1 MRTTRLAMFTAVLLF
16 VAAAAHAQE
25 TTTGSIGGQV
35 VDTQGLP
42 IPGATVTVTGPQGVQ
57 SFVTDNDGRF
67 LAPFLT
73 PGEYAV
79 RVELQGFRP
88 IERRNVQV
96 RLGQRV
102 ELTDLRLQ
110 VGAVTEVV
118 EVTASSPTVD
128 VTRSTAQTNITSALL
143 SRIPIGRQFSET
155 LYIAP
160 GVTSGGGTGQANPSV
175 GGSSGL
181 ENQYIVDGIDITNAG
196 YGALG
201 SYSII
206 FGSLGTGT
214 PFDFIAE
221 VQVKTAGFEAEFGQ
235 ATGGV
240 VNVVTKSGSND
251 LRGSAFAYIRP
262 EGLEAAYTQ
271 LRTVNGIVNTTATQV
286 SDAGLEAGGRL
297 VRDRLFFFGAID
309 PQWDR
314 RTLVAPEDFPL
325 RALGEVDRDR
335 RIVAY
340 SAKVTGVAAPD
351 HRLEASFFG
360 DPGEGDEG
368 PQRTSALLRE
378 DRGGFSEIERFGGHN
393 QTLKYDA
400 ILTSRWLLE
409 ASVARAANTL
419 RERPVVDEW
428 FVTDTRVTPFRRF
441 GGLGFFENNEGE
453 TWQLQAK
460 STHVFDRGGSHQ
472 VRYGLQ
478 YERVGYDNIVGRS
491 GPTFVLPDG
500 TRTVTGAQISVLG
513 DPGVGAFY
521 RVTRAN
527 ISNVRETEQDYVSF
541 FVQDTWRL
549 GNRLTIKP
557 GLRFDDQRLIGNLDD
572 HRWGNNWAPRLGVVF
587 DPTGGGRMKLYGN
600 WGRFYVQIPNDLAAR
615 ALSADA
621 SVTRADYFDAGL
633 TRPIPDGL
641 LVGGTRTHFV
651 TAGLSASEI
660 DPESKA
666 TYLDEALA
674 GFEVEAFPNVNV
686 GIRYIHR
693 TFGRVLEDVGTL
705 PMVAYFLEDVPGAES
720 VEYFITNPSERT
732 PVTGELGFPIS
743 FEEPI
748 HEYDALEITAEK
760 RFSNNWGV
768 QASYRW
774 SRLHGTFEGFF
785 RNDNGQSDPAITSLF
800 DFPTNDPSY
809 VALGR
814 LFGFRGDIRFLGAA
828 GAGPLPNDRPHAFKL
843 FGNYA
848 FPMGLNLGVAFRAES
863 GAPLTAMAANP
874 VYDNGGEIPETPRG
888 EGIQTVD
895 GLRRRTETVV
905 DVGLHADY
913 SIRFGGRRLVLLA
926 DVFNLFDAED
936 VLQYDYFTENRFTVP
951 NPDFGQRTLLTS
963 PRQVRLGARFEF

>member
-1 MRTTRLAMFTAVLLF
+1 MKTTRMTCV
-16 VAAAAHAQE
+16 VAALLIAAAGALAQE

-42 IPGATVTVTGPQGVQ
+42 IPGATVTVTGPQGART
-57 SFVTDNDGRF
+57 FVTDGDGRF

-73 PGEYAV
+73 PGDYTV
-79 RVELQGFRP
+79 RVELEGFRP
-88 IERRNVQV
+88 VERRNVQV

-110 VGAVTEVV
+110 VGAVTETV
-118 EVTASSPTVD
+118 EVTATSPTVD
-128 VTRSTAQTNITSALL
+128 VTRSTAQTNITSELL
-143 SRIPIGRQFSET
+143 SRIPIGRQFSDT
-155 LYIAP
+155 IYIAP

-181 ENQYIVDGIDITNAG
+181 ENQYIIDGIDVTNAG

-214 PFDFIAE
+214 PFDFIRE

-251 LRGSAFAYIRP
+251 LRGSAFGYIRP
-262 EGLEAAYTQ
+262 EALEADHTQ
-271 LRTVNGIVNTTATQV
+271 LATVNGIVNTTATRV
-286 SDAGLEAGGRL
+286 GDAGLEAGGPL
-297 VRDRLFFFGAID
+297 VHDRLFAFGAID

-314 RTLVAPEDFPL
+314 RTLVAPEGFPL

-335 RIVAY
+335 RILAY
-340 SAKVTGVAAPD
+340 SGKLTGIAATN

-360 DPGEGDEG
+360 DPGVGGEG
-368 PQRTSALLRE
+368 PQRASALLRE

-393 QTLKYDA
+393 QTVKYDG
-400 ILTSRWLLE
+400 ILSARWLLE

-428 FVTDTRVTPFRRF
+428 SVTDTRVTPFVRF
-441 GGLGFFENNEGE
+441 GGLGFYENNEGE

-460 STHVFDRGGSHQ
+460 STHVVDWAGSHQ
-472 VRYGLQ
+472 LRYGLQ

-500 TRTVTGAQISVLG
+500 TRTVTGAQVSILA
-513 DPGVGAFY
+513 DPTVGAFY

-527 ISNVRETEQDYVSF
+527 ISNVRETEQDYVSV

-549 GNRLTIKP
+549 GDRLTIKP
-557 GLRFDDQRLIGNLDD
+557 GLRYDDQRLIGNLDD
-572 HRWGNNWAPRLGVVF
+572 HRWGANWAPRLGVVF
-587 DPTGGGRMKLYGN
+587 DPTGAGRMKLYGS

-633 TRPIPDGL
+633 TRPIPDGM
-641 LVGGTRTHFV
+641 LVGGTRSHFV
-651 TAGLSASEI
+651 TAGLHASEI
-660 DPESKA
+660 DPDSES
-666 TYLDEALA
+666 TYLDETLVGVEIEAL
-674 GFEVEAFPNVNV
+674 PNVNLGV
-686 GIRYIHR
+686 RYVHR

-720 VEYFITNPSERT
+720 VEYFITNPSRRT
-732 PVTGELGFPIS
+732 PVTGELGFPIA

-748 HEYDALEITAEK
+748 HDYDAIELTAEK

-800 DFPTNDPSY
+800 DFPTDDPSY

-814 LFGFRGDIRFLGAA
+814 AFGFRGDIRFLGAA

-843 FGNYA
+843 FGNYS
-848 FPMGLNLGVAFRAES
+848 FPMGLNLGVGLTAES
-863 GAPLTAMAANP
+863 GSPLTPMAANP

-888 EGIQTVD
+888 EGVQTVD
-895 GLRRRTETVV
+895 GFRRRTDAIV
-905 DVGLHADY
+905 DVGVHADY
-913 SIRFGGRRLVLLA
+913 AFRFGGRRLVLLV
-926 DVFNLFDAED
+926 DVFNLLDRQD

-951 NPDFGQRTLLTS
+951 NPDFGARILLTA
-963 PRQVRLGARFEF
+963 PRQIRLGARLEF